1 MAEATPSAGAS
12 QWEVK
17 SRKVTAA
24 EAATFGKDITLTLA
38 NTDGVSGTSAPCSLF
53 GYCRTVFV
61 DSVRITLQGKPPLP
75 VPAARH
81 GHAAADA
88 GSYMAIFG
96 GRTGGDGQPAF
107 CYQTTGAT
115 ASPKLTWGEC
125 RQRALAAGAPH
136 FMFEHQSVP
145 TWEKGLCTVLTAR
158 ALKNYA
164 GVRRPIA
171 ECGAARDAAG
181 HAMGGKYRGAVYNLT
196 MHKNATY
203 LSDVWLWR
211 YPQLPHEDGVEM
223 LSRDGRP
230 REGIGVSPPW

>member
-1 MAEATPSAGAS
+1 
-12 QWEVK
+12 
-17 SRKVTAA
+17 
-24 EAATFGKDITLTLA
+24 
-38 NTDGVSGTSAPCSLF
+38 
-53 GYCRTVFV
+53 
-61 DSVRITLQGKPPLP
+61 
-75 VPAARH
+75 
-81 GHAAADA
+81 
-88 GSYMAIFG
+88 MAIFG

-136 FMFEHQSVP
+136 FMFEHQTVP

-230 REGIGVSPPW
+230 REGIGASPPW